1 MNPANNEN
9 TDETLVYTQ
18 LVRVASELSQVC
30 LIHGKSE
37 EEAVKSFTKAFDLLQ
52 DWYLAVP
59 LKEEVKSILDKL
71 VPTDDD

>member
-1 MNPANNEN
+1 MANIQNSE
-9 TDETLVYTQ
+9 ETFIYTQ

-37 EEAVKSFTKAFDLLQ
+37 EEAVNSFSKTFGLLQ

-59 LKEEVKSILDKL
+59 QKEEVRKILDTL
-71 VPTDDD
+71 VPPEEY